1 MDVNTFS
8 SKILDFGFDKKDVIK
23 EENVNNKQIRA
34 HIQKYMR
41 TLEENKN
48 KKKKTL
54 VVIYFAGH
62 GVMLK
67 NQNNIVVLDKDK
79 KKRYFNLELWS
90 RSLSSIEGSY
100 IITIFDCCR
109 EYMPV
114 PTTRGIGSNEEDA
127 EHDVSAPENPED
139 MMHSYTNLILINGC
153 APNKTVPG
161 YSFIAEGFLKTLEEC
176 RSNNGTLLIPDSNQI
191 LNTFRPNS
199 EGNLTFEI
207 AEPLLLHGPDP
218 TEDQMPTK
226 LLALAEKL

>member
-1 MDVNTFS
+1 
-8 SKILDFGFDKKDVIK
+8 
-23 EENVNNKQIRA
+23 
-34 HIQKYMR
+34 
-41 TLEENKN
+41 
-48 KKKKTL
+48 
-54 VVIYFAGH
+54 
-62 GVMLK
+62 
-67 NQNNIVVLDKDK
+67 
-79 KKRYFNLELWS
+79 
-90 RSLSSIEGSY
+90 
-100 IITIFDCCR
+100 
-109 EYMPV
+109 MPV

-226 LLALAEKL
+226 LLALAEKLKDQFETLESEKLLLKKKAEEQDEEAKNAELEQQKLSSHIESIQAAKDKF